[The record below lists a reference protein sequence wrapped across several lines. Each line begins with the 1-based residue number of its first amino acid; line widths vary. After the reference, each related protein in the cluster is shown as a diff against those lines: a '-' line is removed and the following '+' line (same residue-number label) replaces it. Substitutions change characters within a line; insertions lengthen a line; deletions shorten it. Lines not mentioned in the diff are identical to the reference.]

1 VFVAYRRLH
10 TALRIWIDLVLHYFP
25 DPHPVETAVALYVE
39 HLRLAPHV
47 ARGQVYSQQLTP
59 GYFTTYYYGVTA
71 LERIEAAC
79 GWDDRRFSELVF
91 SCGKVSLAVLE
102 RLLRQPEP
110 AQQALLRNFSTLGL

>member
-1 VFVAYRRLH
+1 M
-10 TALRIWIDLVLHYFP
+10 
-25 DPHPVETAVALYVE
+25 ALYVQ

-79 GWDDRRFSELVF
+79 GWDERRFTELVF
-91 SCGKVSLAVLE
+91 SCGKVSLAVLK
-102 RLLRQPEP
+102 RLLGLPAP
-110 AQQALLRNFSTLGL
+110 AQRALPRNFSTLVV